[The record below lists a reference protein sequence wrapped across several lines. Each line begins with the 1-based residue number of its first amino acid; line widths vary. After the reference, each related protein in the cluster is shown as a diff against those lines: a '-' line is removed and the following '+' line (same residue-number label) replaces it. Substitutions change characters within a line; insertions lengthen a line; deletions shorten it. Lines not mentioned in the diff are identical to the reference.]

1 MAAEVQALRART
13 GGVQTLKLDVD
24 LFDLFRV
31 IGSLQLAWRHP
42 GLDDPQ
48 REAIERFTR
57 QLQGAFDA
65 DDCPALA
72 ETLEQGWHREYDR

>member
-1 MAAEVQALRART
+1 MAVEVNEMRRRGASIPLRF
-13 GGVQTLKLDVD
+13 DVD

-42 GLDDPQ
+42 GLDQEQ
-48 REAIERFTR
+48 RDAIERFAR

-65 DDCPALA
+65 SEAPALA

>member
-1 MAAEVQALRART
+1 MAAEVLRART

-42 GLDDPQ
+42 GLEAEQ
-48 REAIERFTR
+48 RDAIERFAR
-57 QLQGAFDA
+57 KLQSAFDA
-65 DDCPALA
+65 EECPALA
-72 ETLEQGWHREYDR
+72 ETLEQGWHREFDR